1 MENNKTIV
9 DFLKVEQEAYSNNHN
24 FKISYSTVTCL
35 LMADIGLRVLC
46 LLNLHNNASK

>member
-24 FKISYSTVTCL
+24 FKTTVTCL
-35 LMADIGLRVLC
+35 LMADIGLRVC
-46 LLNLHNNASK
+46 VY